1 MAQRVQV
8 ILVDDV
14 DNGPADETMQFTVEG
29 VQYEIDLSAAHAAE
43 MRAAFAP
50 WVAAARKVSGRSSG
64 KARSG
69 SGSDTSKVRAWAK
82 AQGHD
87 VSERGRI
94 SATVRAA
101 YDAVH

>member
-8 ILVDDV
+8 VLIDDV
-14 DNGPADETMQFTVEG
+14 DNGPAAETIKFAVDG
-29 VQYEIDLSAAHAAE
+29 AQYEIDLSSAHAAE

-50 WVAAARKVSGRSSG
+50 WVAAARKVSSRVAG

-69 SGSDTSKVRAWAK
+69 NDTSKVRAWAK
-82 AQGHD
+82 ANGYD

-94 SATVRAA
+94 SATVRSA
-101 YDAVH
+101 YDAAH

>member
-8 ILVDDV
+8 VLIDDV
-14 DNGPADETMQFTVEG
+14 DNGPAAETVRFALEG

-43 MRAAFAP
+43 LRAAFAP
-50 WVAAARKVSGRSSG
+50 WVAAARKVSTRSSG
-64 KARSG
+64 KSRS
-69 SGSDTSKVRAWAK
+69 SSDTSKVRAWAK
-82 AQGHD
+82 ANGYD

>member
-8 ILVDDV
+8 VLIDDV
-14 DNGPADETMQFTVEG
+14 DNGPAAETMRFALDG
-29 VQYEIDLSAAHAAE
+29 VQYEIDLSATHAEE

-50 WVAAARKVSGRSSG
+50 WVAAARKVSTRSAG
-64 KARSG
+64 KSRA
-69 SGSDTSKVRAWAK
+69 GSDTAKVRAWAK
-82 AQGHD
+82 ANGYD

>member
-8 ILVDDV
+8 VLIDDV
-14 DNGPADETMQFTVEG
+14 DNGPAAETVKFAVEG

-43 MRAAFAP
+43 LRAAFAP
-50 WVAAARKVSGRSSG
+50 WVAAARKVSTRSSG
-64 KARSG
+64 KSRA
-69 SGSDTSKVRAWAK
+69 GSDTSKVRAWAK
-82 AQGHD
+82 ANGYG

-94 SATVRAA
+94 SGTVRAA

>member
-8 ILVDDV
+8 VLVDDV
-14 DNGPADETMQFTVEG
+14 DNGPADETVKFAVEG
-29 VQYEIDLSAAHAAE
+29 VQYEIDLSTSHAAQ
-43 MRAAFAP
+43 MRAALAP
-50 WVAAARKVSGRSSG
+50 WIAAARKVSGRSSS

-69 SGSDTSKVRAWAK
+69 SDVSKVRAWAK
-82 AQGHD
+82 ANGYN

>member
-8 ILVDDV
+8 VLIDDV
-14 DNGPADETMQFTVEG
+14 DNGPAAETVRFALEG
-29 VQYEIDLSAAHAAE
+29 AQYEIDLSAAHAAE
-43 MRAAFAP
+43 LRAAFAP
-50 WVAAARKVSGRSSG
+50 WVAAARKVSTRSPG
-64 KARSG
+64 KSRA
-69 SGSDTSKVRAWAK
+69 GSDTSKVRAWAK
-82 AQGHD
+82 ANGYD

>member
-8 ILVDDV
+8 VLVDDL
-14 DNGPADETMQFTVEG
+14 DNGPADETVKFAVEG
-29 VQYEIDLSAAHAAE
+29 VQYEIDLSTAHAAE
-43 MRAAFAP
+43 MRAALAP
-50 WVAAARKVSGRSSG
+50 WVAAARKLSGRSPA

-69 SGSDTSKVRAWAK
+69 SDVSKVRAWAK
-82 AQGHD
+82 ANGYD

-94 SATVRAA
+94 SGTVRSA

>member
-8 ILVDDV
+8 VLIDDV
-14 DNGPADETMQFTVEG
+14 DNGPAAETVRFALEG

-43 MRAAFAP
+43 LRTAFAP
-50 WVAAARKVSGRSSG
+50 WVAAARKAPARSSG
-64 KARSG
+64 KSR

-82 AQGHD
+82 ANGYD